1 MPTKNDLHA
10 KIREGFRKRLIY
22 ILKKRGYIS
31 TKAHSGVS
39 AKAISNALGC
49 SFTMA
54 RKYLSG
60 QALPENKTMEKI
72 ASWLEIDTWWLL
84 YGSKRQEHSEI
95 FDKDLLQNILIEAKD
110 IFINHQEKWEYIIT
124 NILNIYE
131 SVYLLEGSLDNKK
144 NSITLMLE
152 FFKKSLT
159 SQSNYN

>member
-1 MPTKNDLHA
+1 
-10 KIREGFRKRLIY
+10 
-22 ILKKRGYIS
+22 
-31 TKAHSGVS
+31 
-39 AKAISNALGC
+39 
-49 SFTMA
+49 
-54 RKYLSG
+54 
-60 QALPENKTMEKI
+60 MEKSI
-72 ASWLEIDTWWLL
+72 PLL
-84 YGSKRQEHSEI
+84 VKLSINVSVLFTLVEPKQKNNKSTLI